1 MSFKTYFSGNNDAY
15 ILLNGNKYVTK
26 HETVTKELYQQH
38 LEGKLSLGIIPIDKN
53 NNCRFAVIDD
63 DSHKSDKSKPV
74 QPYDYNKLL
83 KKIEILG
90 LPLTV
95 YKSKSGGAHI
105 KLLLDKYYPAYKV
118 RNYLKKIAY
127 QLCDGK
133 FEIFP
138 KQDKIDLSK
147 DKTGSAINLPYHN
160 GNTRVA
166 IDNEGNPLNVLEA
179 MKYESNRGIKLEE
192 MKPYNLLSTK
202 DFPDGRNNKL
212 FSAANYLRKNYPDND
227 WQESIRELN
236 KTYSE
241 PLEERELENTVIS
254 SVEKKLYAND
264 EEPEELPKELVDYD
278 IDDFLSLPIDVPLWI
293 IKNLIRQETI
303 NFICAPKGI
312 GKSEFILGM
321 LWAITTG
328 NPFLNWEVP
337 EVHPCNYI
345 DFEMGR
351 HDCTERLQVYQRY
364 LGKGNRPK
372 NYLKINH
379 FSLQEYQN
387 IPDIKNEGGQKLIL
401 QRLQV
406 QEKQTGKKPVVVIDN
421 LRSASNYKENNSDDF
436 RPIGIFF
443 RDLRALG
450 YTVMVI
456 DHTGKDAKAG
466 VRGSSSK
473 TDWANV
479 VLLGSR
485 SGPKGQKVMKI
496 EFEFDKARG
505 LRPDQT
511 ANFVCEYDLAG
522 NWRLAATDKE
532 LKDVVLSKKVEEIQM
547 KFPKITQEQIGDIVG
562 KSAGTINKIIKGIN
576 SKKKE
581 EDEYLV
587 HLKESLKN

>member
-1 MSFKTYFSGNNDAY
+1 MNFKTYFSGKDDAY
-15 ILLNGNKYVTK
+15 ILLEGKNYQ
-26 HETVTKELYQQH
+26 TVKGALTADHYQQH
-38 LEGKLSLGIIPIDKN
+38 LEGKLSLGVIPIDKN

-63 DSHKSDKSKPV
+63 DSHHN
-74 QPYDYNKLL
+74 QPDYKYPYNKLL
-83 KKIEILG
+83 KKIKLLR

-105 KLLLDKYYPAYKV
+105 KLLLDKPYPAEKV
-118 RNYLKKIAY
+118 RKVCKKFAY
-127 QLCDGK
+127 QLCEGAY
-133 FEIFP
+133 EVFP
-138 KQDKIDLSK
+138 KQDKLNSGE
-147 DKTGSAINLPYHN
+147 TGSAVNLPYHN

-179 MKYESNRGIKLEE
+179 MKYESNRRVKLDEL
-192 MKPYNLLSTK
+192 KPFYRLSDKEFTEGYNN
-202 DFPDGRNNKL
+202 RL
-212 FSAANYLRKNYPDND
+212 FSAANFLKKNFPESD
-227 WQESIRELN
+227 WQNDIRELN
-236 KTYSE
+236 KTYTD
-241 PLEERELENTVIS
+241 PIDAARLENTVIS
-254 SVEKKLYAND
+254 SVDKKLYAED
-264 EEPEELPKELVDYD
+264 SEPEELPKELVDYD
-278 IDDFLSLPIDVPLWI
+278 VKEFLQLPIEVPKWI
-293 IKNLIRQETI
+293 VKNLIRQETI

-328 NPFLNWEVP
+328 QPFLNWEIK
-337 EVHPCNYI
+337 EAHPCNYI

-351 HDCTERLQVYQRY
+351 HDCTERLQKYA
-364 LGKGNRPK
+364 NRFGYGPD

-379 FSLQEYQN
+379 FSLQEHQN

-421 LRSASNYKENNSDDF
+421 LRSASSYKENNSDDF

-450 YTVMVI
+450 YTVIVI

-473 TDWANV
+473 TDWANI
-479 VLLGSR
+479 VLLGER
-485 SGPKGQKVMKI
+485 AGPKGQKCMKI
-496 EFEFDKARG
+496 KFEFDKARG

-511 ANFVCEYDLAG
+511 ADFVCEYDLAG
-522 NWRLAATDKE
+522 NWKLAATDKE

-547 KFPKITQEQIGDIVG
+547 KHPKITQEQIGDIVG
-562 KSAGTINKIIKGIN
+562 KSAGTVNKIIKGIN
-576 SKKKE
+576 AKKKE
-581 EDEYLV
+581 EDEYLL
-587 HLKESLKN
+587 HLKERLKN